1 MSSLFDQIRSEGQAL
16 GLTGTDLVS
25 FVVERERLAVERERL
40 DRDDRAIARRE
51 NAEIELERERSKQK
65 EFELERARL
74 DTRGTASS
82 QPQLAFSFK
91 PKLPAFNEDVD
102 DIDAYLFRYEVHA
115 KSCNWPADIWV
126 IHLSSLL
133 TGKALIVYHSLAIEQ
148 ELSYPDLKE
157 ALLKRFQC
165 SEEGFR
171 EKFRSCKPEMDE
183 TFPAFL
189 ARMQHYLLRWVEL
202 KGTDKSYS
210 GLTDLLLQE
219 QLLQSCNKDV
229 ATFLRERHLSSVKEM
244 IEVAEFFRE
253 AHPGKVMAKKSSPDL
268 WVSCF
273 AMKEQHQVQT
283 ETPQQR
289 GIGRRGGRARRWNQ
303 VERHYPDKQHSDE
316 VDFVG
321 PDFCKLCLGKGHW
334 KADCPNKKIAG
345 CALAPSLQC
354 SDCSMIREGKE
365 ATLKCGHIIPV
376 LVAGGKGS
384 CHNLPI
390 SDGKIGGQHVRVL
403 RDTGCTTVGVRKSLV
418 LPDQYTGDI
427 ACCISFGGR
436 VERFPVALIDI
447 DTPFF
452 AGRVKACVVDE
463 PVCDLILG
471 NIEGVI
477 DVQSPSSA
485 PALAPKSECHSHS
498 LLGVGGEVA
507 NVAKTRSMAAKS
519 GIPKPLLT
527 PEAPKMDIEQQDMAR
542 LQVEDE
548 TLKLLFLKAKNGD
561 VQQMSNGTIRFEI
574 RSDLLYRVS
583 LNTKTQVENTQ
594 LLLPK
599 TLRKTALVA
608 AHDSILSAHSGVSR
622 TTKRVLSNFFWP
634 GVRKEIRV
642 YCQTCDICQ
651 RTTPKGRVPCAP
663 LEKMPLID
671 EAFRRVAV
679 DLVGPIQPPT
689 ARGHRYILT
698 IVDVATRFPE
708 AVPMTDIDT
717 PAVAEAL
724 LGVFSRVGFPV
735 EVLSDRGSQFTSDM
749 MREVMRLMSIHQLHT
764 SPYHA
769 QTNGMVE
776 RFNGTLR
783 MMLRRVVDENCRDWD
798 RYIPAL
804 LFAYRELPNESL
816 GFSPFELLYGRT
828 PRGPMKILEDLWTGE
843 VKDPEVQT
851 TYQYVFELRN
861 KLSDTCRVAQEAAEA
876 ACTRYKSYHDKKAVK
891 RSFHVGDEVLVL
903 LPTTSNKL
911 LLKWKGPFPVR
922 SVSGPVDYAI
932 EMNGKRKLFHVN
944 MLKRYLRRDE
954 TIANISVSGPTFHCF
969 SAATSVVSL
978 EDETT
983 TPTVDLKTLPSIRES
998 YLDVKYNPERAEECK
1013 RDLEPIFACRA
1024 HMMTTDPGTTGLE
1037 EHSVK
1042 VTTDKPI
1049 HLKPYPMPF
1058 TTREVIE
1065 KEVRSM
1071 LELGVIEPST
1081 SAFSSPIVLVKKK
1094 DGTNRFCIDF
1104 RALNRITVFDAEP
1117 IPDIEELFAR
1127 LSQSRFFTKIDLA
1140 KGYWQIPMATQ
1151 DKHKTAFQTPLGLFQ
1166 CTKMAFGLV
1175 TAPATFAR
1183 MMRKLHLE
1191 ENMAVSF
1198 FDDILIAT
1206 EDWQS
1211 HLISTEQVLDKLDRN
1226 GLTVRPSKV
1235 EAGFE
1240 QIEFLGHI
1248 IGHGTMRPV
1257 QSQVDKM
1264 LKLGRPETKKQ
1275 VRAIIGLI
1283 SYYRRYVPKFS
1294 DLVSPLTNL
1303 TKGKLPNKVKWD
1315 EKCQVALEKI
1325 QEILS
1330 EHPVIVLPDFQK
1342 PFTVRTD
1349 ASNIGIGAVL
1359 LQERDGRFHPVTYAS
1374 RKLLDRE
1381 QRYSTVER
1389 ECLAIV
1395 WAVDKFSRYLYGQ
1408 EFMLETDHRPLTYLK
1423 QSKLKNGRLTRWA
1436 LALQEHK
1443 FQIVPIAGQSNIEA
1457 DVLSRCPV
1465 GQ

>member
-74 DTRGTASS
+74 ETRGTASS

-268 WVSCF
+268 W
-273 AMKEQHQVQT
+273 
-283 ETPQQR
+283 
-289 GIGRRGGRARRWNQ
+289 
-303 VERHYPDKQHSDE
+303 
-316 VDFVG
+316 
-321 PDFCKLCLGKGHW
+321 
-334 KADCPNKKIAG
+334 
-345 CALAPSLQC
+345 
-354 SDCSMIREGKE
+354 
-365 ATLKCGHIIPV
+365 
-376 LVAGGKGS
+376 
-384 CHNLPI
+384 
-390 SDGKIGGQHVRVL
+390 
-403 RDTGCTTVGVRKSLV
+403 GVRKSLV

-452 AGRVKACVVDE
+452 AGKVKACVVDE

-498 LLGVGGEVA
+498 LLGEGGEVA

-527 PEAPKMDIEQQDMAR
+527 PEPPKMDIEQQDMAR

-783 MMLRRVVDENCRDWD
+783 MMLRRMVGENCRDWD
-798 RYIPAL
+798 RYISAL
-804 LFAYRELPNESL
+804 LFAYRELLNERT

-828 PRGPMKILEDLWTGE
+828 PRGSMKILEDLWTGE
-843 VKDPEVQT
+843 VKDPEVRT

-861 KLSDTCRVAQEAAEA
+861 KLSDTRRVAQEAAEA

-922 SVSGPVDYAI
+922 SVSGPVDYTI

-1081 SAFSSPIVLVKKK
+1081 SAYSSPIVLVKKK

-1151 DKHKTAFQTPLGLFQ
+1151 DKHKTAFQTPL
-1166 CTKMAFGLV
+1166 
-1175 TAPATFAR
+1175 
-1183 MMRKLHLE
+1183 
-1191 ENMAVSF
+1191 
-1198 FDDILIAT
+1198 